1 MVNVSTKENGYYN
14 NNNYSYKGSSKL
26 GSFSYDSMQSKN
38 QLSSSELDVG
48 KNDLIVST
56 MELCTQMGAKLDVLQ
71 GDMTD
76 EVAAS
81 IEIDLA
87 CDNNIMVNPC

>member
-1 MVNVSTKENGYYN
+1 ME
-14 NNNYSYKGSSKL
+14 
-26 GSFSYDSMQSKN
+26 
-38 QLSSSELDVG
+38 VG
-48 KNDLIVST
+48 RNDLIVST

-87 CDNNIMVNPC
+87 CDNNVMVNPC